1 MQESGNDDEW
11 LKNYKSPL
19 MQMLEEILKLQKE
32 LAKKALKKRL
42 DTATQANAQNSK
54 VDIKA

>member
-42 DTATQANAQNSK
+42 DTAQQK